1 MESYFCAKG
10 VYKLKERGFYI
21 IRDEFFQEMQDPY
34 LKGNKE
40 ANRPH
45 YYCFKE
51 KSGMLWMIPLSSKI
65 DKYRKI
71 MENKVK
77 NGKPCDIIHIMKL
90 DNGKES
96 AFLIQDMFPIVEK
109 YIEREYKINVNHLM
123 VTSDKSAK
131 EIEIKARKVIKMLR
145 HGVKFTPTQP
155 DVMRII
161 EKLNEMKESKE

>member
-123 VTSDKSAK
+123 VTSDKAAK

-155 DVMRII
+155 NVMRII

>member
-1 MESYFCAKG
+1 
-10 VYKLKERGFYI
+10 
-21 IRDEFFQEMQDPY
+21 
-34 LKGNKE
+34 
-40 ANRPH
+40 
-45 YYCFKE
+45 
-51 KSGMLWMIPLSSKI
+51 MIPLSSKI

-71 MENKVK
+71 MENKIK
-77 NGKPCDIIHIMKL
+77 NGKSCDIIHIMKL

-123 VTSDKSAK
+123 VTSDKAAK

-155 DVMRII
+155 NVMRII
-161 EKLNEMKESKE
+161 EKLNEMKE